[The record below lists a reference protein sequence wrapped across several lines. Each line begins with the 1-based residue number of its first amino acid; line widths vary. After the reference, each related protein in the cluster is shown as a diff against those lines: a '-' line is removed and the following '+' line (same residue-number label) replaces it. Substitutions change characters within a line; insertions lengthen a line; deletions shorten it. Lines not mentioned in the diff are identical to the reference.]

1 MTRQPQSMDPNALD
15 RRSALSAPPVPET
28 SDEPSGD
35 PSLWRRVFNLR
46 TMVSFV
52 IAGALLW
59 FVFTRLN
66 LNLHEI
72 WAQIRQANPAYFVL
86 AVAVYYLG
94 FPLRAVR
101 WRILLE
107 NVEAS
112 DAKSTVAVV
121 HPGVARLSEILLL
134 GWFANCLVPAKIG
147 DFYRAYLLKDACG
160 VSFARTTGTLVAER
174 AIDLIVLFAV
184 LLLSAVGVIRGMSAD
199 RALVTEH
206 ILLVGFLFV
215 VLLLIGLVALRLVG
229 PRAERL
235 LPKRLA
241 GLWYRFQHGILGSF
255 RARQFPVIA
264 ALTVTIWLTEAGR
277 LLFVTQALGVQ
288 LGVAV
293 IVFVALANSLL
304 TAVPATPG
312 GLGVVEAGVITLF
325 ALIGVGDDTGAAITL
340 LDRTI
345 SYWSLIAVGF
355 GVYLL
360 AFRHRR

>member
-1 MTRQPQSMDPNALD
+1 MGPD
-15 RRSALSAPPVPET
+15 
-28 SDEPSGD
+28 
-35 PSLWRRVFNLR
+35 
-46 TMVSFV
+46 
-52 IAGALLW
+52 
-59 FVFTRLN
+59 
-66 LNLHEI
+66 
-72 WAQIRQANPAYFVL
+72 RQANPAYFVL
-86 AVAVYYLG
+86 ALVVYYLG

-101 WRILLE
+101 WRMLLE

-112 DAKSTVAVV
+112 DAKAARAVT
-121 HPGVARLSEILLL
+121 HPRIPRLSEILLL

-174 AIDLIVLFAV
+174 AIDLVVLFT
-184 LLLSAVGVIRGMSAD
+184 LLLFSAIGVIQGMSAE

-206 ILLVGFLFV
+206 ILLVGFVLV
-215 VLLLIGLVALRLVG
+215 VLLLGALITLRLVG
-229 PRAERL
+229 QRTERL

-241 GLWYRFQHGILGSF
+241 GLWYRFRLGVLGSF
-255 RARQFPVIA
+255 RVRQVPLIA
-264 ALTVTIWLTEAGR
+264 ALTITIWLTEAGR
-277 LLFVTQALGVQ
+277 LFFVTQSLGIP
-288 LGVAV
+288 LGLAV
-293 IVFVALANSLL
+293 IIFVALANSLL

-325 ALIGVGDDTGAAITL
+325 ALIGVADDTAAAITL

-355 GVYLL
+355 VVYLL